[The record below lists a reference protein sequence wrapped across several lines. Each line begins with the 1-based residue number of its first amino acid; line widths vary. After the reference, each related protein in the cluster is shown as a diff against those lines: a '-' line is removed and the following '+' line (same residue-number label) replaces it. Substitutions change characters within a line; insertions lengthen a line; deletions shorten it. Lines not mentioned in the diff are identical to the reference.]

1 MKWNNRGKWSIV
13 WRCVSRLTKS
23 GTECASRTVGEANR
37 NGVRQRIEE
46 MEVLLNEQAGR
57 DVRYDDQ
64 LVRKLVERV
73 TVFEDGFVVEFKSG
87 MKVEV

>member
-1 MKWNNRGKWSIV
+1 
-13 WRCVSRLTKS
+13 
-23 GTECASRTVGEANR
+23 
-37 NGVRQRIEE
+37 